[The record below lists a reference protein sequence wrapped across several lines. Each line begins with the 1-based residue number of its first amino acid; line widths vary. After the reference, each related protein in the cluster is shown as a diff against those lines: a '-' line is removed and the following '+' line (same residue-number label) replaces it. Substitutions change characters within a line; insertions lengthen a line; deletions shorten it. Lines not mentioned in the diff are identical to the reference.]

1 MRVGSIAVVSL
12 LSLAPSAVL
21 AAPSTTKASSF
32 NAPRLRVPGQ
42 ALLKFVP
49 STKAA
54 AAVPAD
60 ALKDIAARTGVPLR
74 YVRPSAAGFVLV
86 QVGPADAVPDE
97 DATLALVHRLAAD
110 VGVLRASDNKWMRP
124 YAVAND
130 PLRADMWKNDVIG
143 ADSAWDVT
151 RGTATQRVGVIDTGL
166 LRGHEDVGDRAVAG
180 YDFVSDPATGNDGDG
195 RDADYE
201 DAGDDCGAG
210 NSFHGT
216 HVAGIIAAGTNN
228 GVGISG
234 INWNAGLVVA
244 RALGRCGGTTDDILV
259 AAQWLAGLAVPGV
272 PPIGANKVGVM
283 NLSLGSPGDCGAF
296 EQEAVTQIGAAGV
309 VIVAA
314 AGNDS
319 GTVGSPADCDG
330 VVAVAAHDRNRNR
343 TGYSSFGPEVDIFAP
358 GGSGN
363 AGDPNGVLSTLGPT
377 ARTYQFYQGTSMA
390 APHVAGVISLMQA
403 VNPALSRAAIEQI
416 LRDTGGACGN
426 CDSLVSMDAAAAVR
440 AVPPP
445 GTTPPDPVDPVDPDP
460 PPGLVDDIREEND
473 AAGQEAVIGCGA
485 RLNLVAGA
493 RDQDWFAVD
502 AAAGSLVVAIDGG
515 ATDLDLYIVR
525 NGTEIVA
532 RSDTET
538 GAETIN
544 GTLDVD
550 KRIVILVNPFVNAQ
564 TGAAAEG
571 PYTLSLDCT
580 QSGPPPP
587 EPVDPPPPD
596 PSDPTDPTNPTDPT
610 DPRDE
615 DDDGGDPTAPRTQA
629 PTTGG
634 PGNVG
639 LLADGGC
646 AQSTTSTSA
655 APLLGLLLLLRR
667 RRR

>member
-1 MRVGSIAVVSL
+1 
-12 LSLAPSAVL
+12 
-21 AAPSTTKASSF
+21 
-32 NAPRLRVPGQ
+32 
-42 ALLKFVP
+42 
-49 STKAA
+49 
-54 AAVPAD
+54 
-60 ALKDIAARTGVPLR
+60 
-74 YVRPSAAGFVLV
+74 
-86 QVGPADAVPDE
+86 
-97 DATLALVHRLAAD
+97 
-110 VGVLRASDNKWMRP
+110 
-124 YAVAND
+124 
-130 PLRADMWKNDVIG
+130 
-143 ADSAWDVT
+143 
-151 RGTATQRVGVIDTGL
+151 
-166 LRGHEDVGDRAVAG
+166 
-180 YDFVSDPATGNDGDG
+180 
-195 RDADYE
+195 
-201 DAGDDCGAG
+201 
-210 NSFHGT
+210 
-216 HVAGIIAAGTNN
+216 
-228 GVGISG
+228 
-234 INWNAGLVVA
+234 
-244 RALGRCGGTTDDILV
+244 
-259 AAQWLAGLAVPGV
+259 
-272 PPIGANKVGVM
+272 
-283 NLSLGSPGDCGAF
+283 
-296 EQEAVTQIGAAGV
+296 
-309 VIVAA
+309 
-314 AGNDS
+314 
-319 GTVGSPADCDG
+319 
-330 VVAVAAHDRNRNR
+330 
-343 TGYSSFGPEVDIFAP
+343 
-358 GGSGN
+358 
-363 AGDPNGVLSTLGPT
+363 
-377 ARTYQFYQGTSMA
+377 
-390 APHVAGVISLMQA
+390 
-403 VNPALSRAAIEQI
+403 
-416 LRDTGGACGN
+416 
-426 CDSLVSMDAAAAVR
+426 
-440 AVPPP
+440 
-445 GTTPPDPVDPVDPDP
+445 
-460 PPGLVDDIREEND
+460 
-473 AAGQEAVIGCGA
+473 
-485 RLNLVAGA
+485 VAGA